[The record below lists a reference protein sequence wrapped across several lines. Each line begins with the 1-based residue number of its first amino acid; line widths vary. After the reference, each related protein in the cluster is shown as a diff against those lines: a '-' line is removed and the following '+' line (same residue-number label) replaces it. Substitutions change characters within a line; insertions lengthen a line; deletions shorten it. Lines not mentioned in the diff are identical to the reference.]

1 MHIQGAVLA
10 SDSGLDIAR
19 QPWNS
24 LTVPAVPMVINR
36 MIAVVVAEV
45 RPNDLARA
53 VRFTAKVLDGDDYVV
68 GQAATA
74 MADVWP
80 PAVPLDF
87 PLQKPVVFSFDNV
100 PIAEFGR
107 YRLEIRAAGE
117 QLASLPFMVT
127 RT

>member
-1 MHIQGAVLA
+1 MHIRAAVLA
-10 SDSGLDIAR
+10 SEAGLDIAR

-24 LTVPAVPMVINR
+24 LAVFAVPMVINR
-36 MIAVVVAEV
+36 LIAVVVAEV
-45 RPNDLARA
+45 RPSDLARA
-53 VRFTAKVLDGDDYVV
+53 VRFTAKVVDRDDFVL

-80 PAVPLDF
+80 PAVPPDF

-100 PIAEFGR
+100 PIHEFGR
-107 YRLEIRAAGE
+107 YRLEIRVAGE

-127 RT
+127 RS